1 MNEKLLE
8 KKLREE
14 VKKLGG
20 IALKFGTVYHT
31 GMPDRIILMPGGNTS
46 FVELKSPGKKPTL
59 LQTKSIEMLQD
70 LGFKTV
76 VVDSKES
83 LDNFLNDLI
92 I

>member
-31 GMPDRIILMPGGNTS
+31 GMPDRVILMPGGNTS
-46 FVELKSPGKKPTL
+46 FVELKTTGKKPTT
-59 LQTKSIEMLQD
+59 LQRKSLEMLNG
-70 LGFKTV
+70 LGFEAV
-76 VVDSKES
+76 VIDSQDS
-83 LDNFLNDLI
+83 LNTFLNNLI